1 MPPSPKAIDRQ
12 GLTDFAQRLIRTPS
26 VSTQE
31 GDLARLL
38 VEEMNRVGFDRVYTD
53 SVGNVIGQ
61 IGPDNGPTLLYNGHM
76 DTVDVG
82 DLSRWKRDPYGGE
95 IENGILF
102 GRGACDMKGALAA
115 MVYAGR
121 ALVPFKNTLKGPLYV
136 VGVVQE
142 EPFEGLAMQ
151 HVVEQEGIQP
161 DWVVLGEATNLQIS
175 RGHRGRIECTITVHG
190 RSCHASAPSRGV
202 NAIYEAARI
211 IVGLELLTP
220 QLGNDPLL
228 GPGTIAVTEIH
239 SQAGSRNVVPDYCQL
254 CVDRRLTAGET
265 ERRALADI
273 RRIVTREGSDTSIDL
288 VEYESQSYTGHP
300 LTGVKSFPF
309 WVISE
314 DDPLVRRTA
323 EVIERTLGFVPR
335 LGCWQFSTDGAY
347 TMGEAGIPT
356 VGFGPG
362 DERYAHTTED
372 QVRIR
377 DLVSATQ
384 VYTRLAL
391 RMLS

>member
-1 MPPSPKAIDRQ
+1 M
-12 GLTDFAQRLIRTPS
+12 
-26 VSTQE
+26 
-31 GDLARLL
+31 
-38 VEEMNRVGFDRVYTD
+38 
-53 SVGNVIGQ
+53 
-61 IGPDNGPTLLYNGHM
+61 
-76 DTVDVG
+76 
-82 DLSRWKRDPYGGE
+82 
-95 IENGILF
+95 
-102 GRGACDMKGALAA
+102 
-115 MVYAGR
+115 
-121 ALVPFKNTLKGPLYV
+121 

-161 DWVVLGEATNLQIS
+161 NWVVLGEATNLQIA
-175 RGHRGRIECTITVHG
+175 RGHRGRIECTITVRG

-239 SQAGSRNVVPDYCQL
+239 SQADSRNVVPDYCQL

-265 ERRALADI
+265 ERKALADI
-273 RRIVTREGSDTSIDL
+273 RHIITREGSDTRIDL
-288 VEYESQSYTGHP
+288 VEYESRSYTGRP

-347 TMGEAGIPT
+347 TMGQAGIPT

-362 DERYAHTTED
+362 DEGYAHTTED
-372 QVRIR
+372 QVRIK
-377 DLVSATQ
+377 DLVSAAE